1 MPLIDE
7 VLDDRKLW
15 VIISSRKEN
24 GQTHEL
30 EIIKPLMKKLNE
42 EWFLGGDFIWAGSF
56 DDNKTS
62 MVIFETTE
70 EKARKYFA
78 KYDKICLKSLENK
91 LYQWDALPLLSILA
105 RIEKKI

>member
-1 MPLIDE
+1 MPLIEE
-7 VLDDRKLW
+7 VLNDRKLW

-24 GQTHEL
+24 GKTREL
-30 EIIKPLMKKLNE
+30 EIIKPLVKQLNE
-42 EWFLGGDFIWAGSF
+42 EWFLSGDFIWEGSF

-62 MVIFETTE
+62 MAIFEATE

-78 KYDKICLKSLENK
+78 KYNKVCLKSLVNK